1 MAQIKT
7 VKRLLVGFLVVARV
21 YAYGDHVYAYG
32 GCVYAYEAW
41 VVCMHMGIMCMHMEV
56 VCMHM
61 RRGLSVCIWTVYA
74 CVCIWNNE

>member
-1 MAQIKT
+1 M
-7 VKRLLVGFLVVARV
+7 
-21 YAYGDHVYAYG
+21 YAYGGCVCVYG

-41 VVCMHMGIMCMHMEV
+41 V

-74 CVCIWNNE
+74 CVCIWKNE

>member
-1 MAQIKT
+1 MYAYGGC
-7 VKRLLVGFLVVARV
+7 VCVYGGCV

-32 GCVYAYEAW
+32 DCVYAYEAW
-41 VVCMHMGIMCMHMEV
+41 V

-61 RRGLSVCIWTVYA
+61 RRGLSVCIWTMYA

>member
-1 MAQIKT
+1 M
-7 VKRLLVGFLVVARV
+7 
-21 YAYGDHVYAYG
+21 YAN
-32 GCVYAYEAW
+32 EAW
-41 VVCMHMGIMCMHMEV
+41 VVCMHMEVVYMYMEV